1 MGRRG
6 VRSRSGTSESVS
18 SDRSGADPG
27 SSGLSIEVTGGA
39 LGARGSIHY
48 SRGYAATL
56 DKLVQSF
63 LRTDGS
69 ISARSNGID
78 ASIRTIDKRREE
90 MERRLVDVEA
100 RMRAQFTALDTLLGK
115 MQTTSTFLAQQ
126 LAKLDAETK

>member
-1 MGRRG
+1 MRNNPKK
-6 VRSRSGTSESVS
+6 VT
-18 SDRSGADPG
+18 P
-27 SSGLSIEVTGGA
+27 SIPLNTEVPS
-39 LGARGSIHY
+39 AR
-48 SRGYAATL
+48 
-56 DKLVQSF
+56 
-63 LRTDGS
+63 S